1 LLEALAAL
9 LHGAICSNELSDGL
23 LALFDL
29 ALQQTP
35 VRSRLTPQQQ
45 RIAVVH
51 AAIGF
56 GSQ

>member
-1 LLEALAAL
+1 MAAVAAL
-9 LHGAICSNELSDGL
+9 LHGAICSNAFSDGL

-35 VRSRLTPQQQ
+35 LSSRLMPQQ
-45 RIAVVH
+45 RIALVR

-56 GSQ
+56 GYQ